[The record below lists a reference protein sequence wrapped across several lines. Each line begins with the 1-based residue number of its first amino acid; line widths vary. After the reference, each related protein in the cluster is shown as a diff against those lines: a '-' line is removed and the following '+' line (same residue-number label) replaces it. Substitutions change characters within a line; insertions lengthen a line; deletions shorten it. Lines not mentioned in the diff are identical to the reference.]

1 MSSTW
6 QDLAPPQESPDHP
19 SQSIPNAAYPDAPYQ
34 PGSGFHGDASTP
46 ASTSL
51 ATSVTGNNTTSY
63 SASSTASPNQS
74 AAHTGPSSWHQTAVL
89 STSMPDSPPPPY
101 VRDQHSSPYI
111 TAQTR
116 PASHWTGTQSNRRVE
131 QPDSVPL
138 QRLPLAASSQC
149 NRERSAASITQ
160 HDQLPSAYTTGS
172 GSITASTRTV
182 KLGSVAEARRRRRRR
197 VIICLVLLAAVIVF
211 VLALT
216 IGIALGVLKNTARDD
231 RNNGPVVK

>member
-34 PGSGFHGDASTP
+34 PGSGFHGDASAP
-46 ASTSL
+46 VSTSL
-51 ATSVTGNNTTSY
+51 ATSVTGNNSTSY

-74 AAHTGPSSWHQTAVL
+74 AANTGPSSWHQTTVL
-89 STSMPDSPPPPY
+89 STSMPDGPPPPY

-138 QRLPLAASSQC
+138 QRLPQ
-149 NRERSAASITQ
+149 AASITQ

-211 VLALT
+211 VLALV
-216 IGIALGVLKNTARDD
+216 IGIALGVLKNTARDN
-231 RNNGPVVK
+231 RNNGPVVR

>member
-6 QDLAPPQESPDHP
+6 QDLAPQESPDHP

-74 AAHTGPSSWHQTAVL
+74 AANTGPSSWHQTAVL
-89 STSMPDSPPPPY
+89 STSIPDSPPPPY

-138 QRLPLAASSQC
+138 QRLPP
-149 NRERSAASITQ
+149 AASITQ

-172 GSITASTRTV
+172 GSITTSTRTV
-182 KLGSVAEARRRRRRR
+182 KLGPVAEARRRRRRR
-197 VIICLVLLAAVIVF
+197 VIICVVVLAAVIVF
-211 VLALT
+211 VLALI
-216 IGIALGVLKNTARDD
+216 IGIALGVLRNTARDD

>member
-6 QDLAPPQESPDHP
+6 QDLAPQESPDHP

-74 AAHTGPSSWHQTAVL
+74 AANTGPSSWHQTAVL

-138 QRLPLAASSQC
+138 QRLPP
-149 NRERSAASITQ
+149 AASITQ

-172 GSITASTRTV
+172 GSITTSTRTV
-182 KLGSVAEARRRRRRR
+182 KLGPVAEARRRRRRR
-197 VIICLVLLAAVIVF
+197 VIICVVVLAAVIVF
-211 VLALT
+211 VLALI
-216 IGIALGVLKNTARDD
+216 IGIALGVLRNTARDD

>member
-6 QDLAPPQESPDHP
+6 HNPTEPQESPDHP
-19 SQSIPNAAYPDAPYQ
+19 SQSIPNAAYPDTPYQ

-46 ASTSL
+46 ASTGL
-51 ATSVTGNNTTSY
+51 ATSVAGNNTTSH

-74 AAHTGPSSWHQTAVL
+74 AANTGPSSWHQAAAL
-89 STSMPDSPPPPY
+89 STSIPDSPPPPY
-101 VRDQHSSPYI
+101 VRDEHSRPYI

-116 PASHWTGTQSNRRVE
+116 PASHWTGTPSNRRNE
-131 QPDSVPL
+131 QPESVPL
-138 QRLPLAASSQC
+138 QSLSLASSSQC
-149 NRERSAASITQ
+149 CRAPAAASITQ
-160 HDQLPSAYTTGS
+160 HDQLPSACTTGS

-197 VIICLVLLAAVIVF
+197 VTICLVLLAAVIVF
-211 VLALT
+211 VLALI
-216 IGIALGVLKNTARDD
+216 IGIALGVIRNTARND